1 MIILAA
7 FGSVVQHYQRRFARL
22 VLPRPK
28 TCPQCDAAGHLIG
41 HGSYPRHVC
50 DHNES
55 LVIRVKRLLC
65 TICRHTIS
73 LLPSFCL
80 PYRWY
85 GAAVIQRVLDLR
97 YRQQASWTTVRR
109 HFAPSDLP
117 VLSTCRAW
125 VNAFAHSAGR
135 ALAAMLQQ
143 LAVWQW
149 QPGKLELLL
158 CELGTLPKGPAQLL
172 AAVSHL
178 VAWLRQRGFMVPD
191 GVRRWLP
198 TLTRWGYAVKLGRLI

>member
-1 MIILAA
+1 MIILAN
-7 FGSVVQHYQRRFARL
+7 FGAHVHQYQRDFPNLAF
-22 VLPRPK
+22 PRPK
-28 TCPQCDAAGHLIG
+28 TCPQCDAPDHLVG

-50 DHNES
+50 DHNHE

-85 GAAVIQRVLDLR
+85 GAAVIQRVLDLCF
-97 YRQQASWTTVRR
+97 QQKASWAGIRR
-109 HFAPSDLP
+109 HFAPSELP

-125 VNAFAHSAGR
+125 VGAFARVAER
-135 ALAAMLQQ
+135 ALAVILEQ
-143 LAVWQW
+143 LATWQR

-158 CELGTLPKGPAQLL
+158 AELGALAKGPAQLIT
-172 AAVSHL
+172 AVPHL
-178 VAWLRQRGFMVPD
+178 VLWLRDAGFVVSE
-191 GVRRWLP
+191 GAGQWLS
-198 TLTRWGYAVKLGRLI
+198 TLTRWGRATLGRLV